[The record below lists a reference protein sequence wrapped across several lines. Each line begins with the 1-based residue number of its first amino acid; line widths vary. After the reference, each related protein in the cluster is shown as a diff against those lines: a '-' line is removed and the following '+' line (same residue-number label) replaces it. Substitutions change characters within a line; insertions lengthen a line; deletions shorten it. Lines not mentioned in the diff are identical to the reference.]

1 MRSEMNYTEF
11 SRTNPTPAQFV
22 EWNRSQML
30 TCIERGDSHN
40 AGVYAV
46 ELAHWSLSLIHI

>member
-46 ELAHWSLSLIHI
+46 ELAHWSKSVQRW